1 MTELIEEASYLISK
15 IHEKETSMRPSKT
28 VAKEQMKKGAQKKM
42 CLSPWGEKWKS
53 YPWEKIIEHLGE
65 VPGK

>member
-28 VAKEQMKKGAQKKM
+28 VAKEQMKKGAPKEKVFKPM
-42 CLSPWGEKWKS
+42 GREVEELSM
-53 YPWEKIIEHLGE
+53 
-65 VPGK
+65 GKDT